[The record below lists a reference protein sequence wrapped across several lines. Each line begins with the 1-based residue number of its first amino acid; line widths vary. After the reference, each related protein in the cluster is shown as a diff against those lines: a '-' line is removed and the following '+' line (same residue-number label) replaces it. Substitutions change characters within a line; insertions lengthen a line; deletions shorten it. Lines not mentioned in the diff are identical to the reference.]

1 MLTPDSSR
9 SSSDAGSC
17 LSDDRLR
24 SLLAGTLPD
33 HREAESHL
41 ETCEGCRNRLEAIA
55 GGKESEKWLRKFDSW
70 SEQNRKV
77 TAVLAPIRATGMP
90 DHTAP
95 VSRTELTALL
105 NHPASEDALSEL
117 PEILGN
123 LDHLQVLEV
132 IGEGGMGV
140 VLRARDPDLDRE
152 VAIKM
157 LKPSLA
163 SYPELASQ
171 FFEEARAI
179 AAISHENIVP
189 IYQVA
194 KANGV
199 PYLVMPLARNQT
211 LEDKLKA
218 EGQLPFETALELAIR
233 ITRALSAA
241 HAAGI
246 LHRDVKPDNVLIQAR
261 KGNPLATVWLA
272 DFGLARRETLDE
284 KPIPDPLSINTA
296 GTPGYRA
303 PEIEDGEEADA
314 RSDLYGLGTLFEEM
328 VDLSQAPSWF
338 RDLVRRMRSEAPG
351 HRPDSAAEV
360 LDELRKHE
368 HDRVVAHWGRQFC
381 RRCRRVL
388 GRAAMWILPLLLVIG
403 AIDVGMGSSLTNR
416 SLSLLGLGGIQIQG
430 RFGVYRD
437 LGDATSKAASGETI
451 TVWGPGYY
459 STDGCEIAGKE
470 LTIRGISDTEEPEI
484 HLTPEALP
492 DRPLIAIREGSRVSL
507 EGLSLVHEPSDARAS
522 GALPP
527 LLEITDSSLE
537 AFDCEIRRLKVRSEE
552 HPSTIIATRAL
563 KLSLEQCWLHQNR
576 SVLIEWEGR
585 NQQPGTLAEIEMK
598 DCLVSC
604 DRLLRTGK
612 PIDANGAL
620 DFRGE
625 GLKAN
630 LNQFASFRDGAD
642 TLFLRLHLFDS
653 FVQTRT
659 AFLAPE
665 NQSKPSRWVPRYIH
679 FNFVNSQLAHL
690 GTPKGMPGK
699 DLPEPKGPTPM
710 VEWDSAPLFIEQT
723 WKLIE

>member
-1 MLTPDSSR
+1 
-9 SSSDAGSC
+9 
-17 LSDDRLR
+17 
-24 SLLAGTLPD
+24 
-33 HREAESHL
+33 
-41 ETCEGCRNRLEAIA
+41 
-55 GGKESEKWLRKFDSW
+55 
-70 SEQNRKV
+70 
-77 TAVLAPIRATGMP
+77 
-90 DHTAP
+90 
-95 VSRTELTALL
+95 
-105 NHPASEDALSEL
+105 
-117 PEILGN
+117 
-123 LDHLQVLEV
+123 
-132 IGEGGMGV
+132 
-140 VLRARDPDLDRE
+140 
-152 VAIKM
+152 
-157 LKPSLA
+157 
-163 SYPELASQ
+163 
-171 FFEEARAI
+171 
-179 AAISHENIVP
+179 
-189 IYQVA
+189 
-194 KANGV
+194 
-199 PYLVMPLARNQT
+199 
-211 LEDKLKA
+211 
-218 EGQLPFETALELAIR
+218 
-233 ITRALSAA
+233 
-241 HAAGI
+241 
-246 LHRDVKPDNVLIQAR
+246 
-261 KGNPLATVWLA
+261 
-272 DFGLARRETLDE
+272 
-284 KPIPDPLSINTA
+284 
-296 GTPGYRA
+296 
-303 PEIEDGEEADA
+303 
-314 RSDLYGLGTLFEEM
+314 
-328 VDLSQAPSWF
+328 
-338 RDLVRRMRSEAPG
+338 
-351 HRPDSAAEV
+351 
-360 LDELRKHE
+360 
-368 HDRVVAHWGRQFC
+368 
-381 RRCRRVL
+381 
-388 GRAAMWILPLLLVIG
+388 MWILPLLLVIG

-430 RFGVYRD
+430 SFGVYRD

-451 TVWGPGYY
+451 TVRGPGHYL
-459 STDGCEIAGKE
+459 TDGSEIAGKE

-507 EGLSLVHEPSDARAS
+507 EGLSLVHEPSDERAS
-522 GALPP
+522 EALPP

-585 NQQPGTLAEIEMK
+585 SQQPGTLAEIEMK

-630 LNQFASFRDGAD
+630 LNQFASFRDRAD

-699 DLPEPKGPTPM
+699 DLPEPNGPTPM